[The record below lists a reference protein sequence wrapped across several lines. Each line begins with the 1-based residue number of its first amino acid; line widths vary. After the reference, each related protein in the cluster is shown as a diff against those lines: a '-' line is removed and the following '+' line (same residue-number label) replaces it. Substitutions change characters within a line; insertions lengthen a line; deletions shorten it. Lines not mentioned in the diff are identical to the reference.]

1 MLLDY
6 ELAISCALAALAILR
21 IVHLRRRWL
30 RVREQ
35 LRSIKNP
42 IDASRES
49 APASRASTRS
59 PHDRGNESADLFY
72 DRLIVL
78 LLILAV
84 LWFGGRIWI
93 GA

>member
-21 IVHLRRRWL
+21 IIHLRRRWL

-42 IDASRES
+42 IDAPRES
-49 APASRASTRS
+49 APASQASTRNA
-59 PHDRGNESADLFY
+59 HDRGNESADLFY

-84 LWFGGRIWI
+84 LWFGGRIWT

>member
-1 MLLDY
+1 VLLDY

-49 APASRASTRS
+49 APASQASARNA
-59 PHDRGNESADLFY
+59 HDRGKDSAELFY

-78 LLILAV
+78 LLVLAV
-84 LWFGGRIWI
+84 LWFGGRIWM